1 MEKEYD
7 KKVLQAV
14 ASALQKINGLEAAE
28 SGASSLDEVEPE
40 KIVKRQPTRR
50 VKEKKNENEK
60 EKDKGKEKEQSGH
73 GEANGVAQTVEVL
86 ATQDL
91 PVENVR
97 EVTVPPDSSSSAVE
111 MQRSPTLVRNRTT

>member
-60 EKDKGKEKEQSGH
+60 EKDKGKEKEKGKEK
-73 GEANGVAQTVEVL
+73 GTEEASTG
-86 ATQDL
+86 
-91 PVENVR
+91 
-97 EVTVPPDSSSSAVE
+97 
-111 MQRSPTLVRNRTT
+111 RTTRAKVSGI

>member
-50 VKEKKNENEK
+50 VKEKKNDNEK
-60 EKDKGKEKEQSGH
+60 EKEKEKGTE
-73 GEANGVAQTVEVL
+73 EASTG
-86 ATQDL
+86 
-91 PVENVR
+91 
-97 EVTVPPDSSSSAVE
+97 
-111 MQRSPTLVRNRTT
+111 RTTRAKVSGQSCQLYISYSIVRK